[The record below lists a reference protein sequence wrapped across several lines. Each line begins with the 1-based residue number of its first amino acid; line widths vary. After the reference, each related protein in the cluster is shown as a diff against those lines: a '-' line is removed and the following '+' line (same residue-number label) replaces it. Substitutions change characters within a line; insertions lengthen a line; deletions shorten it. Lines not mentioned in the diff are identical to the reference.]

1 MIQDPPPATCTD
13 EIPTTKSYL
22 EIDCTDSS
30 FFMNVP
36 LDGLISLQSLRF
48 QSTSRCQ
55 EIYDSQENYI
65 GTCTRISNIS
75 SAEETDDVTHEEEDI
90 DWITTQLN
98 LDDEDDRVLVSGH
111 LAVKVLLHNA
121 YDQLRIY

>member
-1 MIQDPPPATCTD
+1 
-13 EIPTTKSYL
+13 
-22 EIDCTDSS
+22 
-30 FFMNVP
+30 MNVP